1 MPFVT
6 RFFQRISRHAPLSGD
21 RLPSEDEIPSP
32 LNATTLR
39 LTDRARRADTRYPT
53 TG

>member
-1 MPFVT
+1 MNTKSFSARSHLSAGSALKVCPFEPK
-6 RFFQRISRHAPLSGD
+6 SRC
-21 RLPSEDEIPSP
+21 P